1 MDETMRGNRMGS
13 MLLSAVMIVSLACFS
28 ELSASSG
35 EHCYYLFNIRSHHQ
49 KYDPV
54 MNFQRRS
61 FEHEAPLE
69 DFLWYPLTNSLPRS
83 R

>member
-1 MDETMRGNRMGS
+1 MGS
-13 MLLSAVMIVSLACFS
+13 MLLSAVMIVSFACFS
-28 ELSASSG
+28 ASSQPLRVSIVII
-35 EHCYYLFNIRSHHQ
+35 CSIFDLITK

-69 DFLWYPLTNSLPRS
+69 DFLWYLLTNSLPRS

>member
-1 MDETMRGNRMGS
+1 
-13 MLLSAVMIVSLACFS
+13 MLLSAVMIVSLACFNEPLRVS
-28 ELSASSG
+28 IVIICSIFDL
-35 EHCYYLFNIRSHHQ
+35 ITK

-54 MNFQRRS
+54 MTFQRRS

-69 DFLWYPLTNSLPRS
+69 DFLWYLLTNSLPRS